1 MQSLVALTDV
11 SVLRSGKAIIDQ
23 LTWSVNSHERWVII
37 GPNGA
42 GKTTLLS
49 LLSSYLFP
57 SKGSVSILGSTLGT
71 VDSAELKTRVGM
83 TSAALLSLIPEDEK
97 VGDIVL
103 SSAYA
108 VFGRWNEDYDLW
120 DESRGSALLSTLGV
134 KELRDRL
141 FVTLSEGEKKRV
153 MIARALM
160 PDPELL
166 LMDEPAAGLDLG
178 GREDLLKRISS
189 FAVDPAAPATIT
201 VTHHLE
207 EIPTA
212 TTHVLVLKAGRSFA
226 QGPIESTLTS
236 EMLSDLYGI
245 RLQLGTHLGRY
256 FARAL

>member
-71 VDSAELKTRVGM
+71 VDSAELKTRVGV

-108 VFGRWNEDYDLW
+108 VFGRWNEDYDPW
-120 DESRGSALLSTLGV
+120 DESRSSALLSTLGV

-207 EIPTA
+207 EIPSA

>member
-108 VFGRWNEDYDLW
+108 VFGRWNEDYDPW
-120 DESRGSALLSTLGV
+120 DESRSSALLSTLGV

-189 FAVDPAAPATIT
+189 FAVDPAATATIT

-226 QGPIESTLTS
+226 QGPVESTLTS

>member
-108 VFGRWNEDYDLW
+108 VFGRWNEDYDPW
-120 DESRGSALLSTLGV
+120 DESRSSALLSTLGV

-189 FAVDPAAPATIT
+189 FAVDPAAPATIN

>member
-1 MQSLVALTDV
+1 MQSLVALEEVT
-11 SVLRSGKAIIDQ
+11 VLRAGKAIIDR
-23 LTWSVNSHERWVII
+23 LSWRVNMGERWVII

-42 GKTTLLS
+42 GKTTVLS
-49 LLSSYLFP
+49 LLSGYLFP
-57 SKGSVSILGSTLGT
+57 SSGSVTILGDTLGR
-71 VDSAELKTRVGM
+71 VDSAEIKMRVGM
-83 TSAALLSLIPEDEK
+83 TSAALLSLLPEDER
-97 VGDIVL
+97 VGDLVL

-108 VFGRWNEDYDLW
+108 VFGRWNEEYDPW
-120 DESRGSALLSTLGV
+120 DESRSSALLSTLGV

-141 FVTLSEGEKKRV
+141 FFTLSEGEKKRV

-178 GREDLLKRISS
+178 GREDLLQRISA
-189 FAVDPAAPATIT
+189 FAADPSAPATIT

-207 EIPTA
+207 EIPA
-212 TTHVLVLKAGRSFA
+212 GTTHILVLKSGRSFA
-226 QGPIESTLTS
+226 QGSIESISTS

-245 RLQLGTHLGRY
+245 PLQLGSHLGRY

>member
-11 SVLRSGKAIIDQ
+11 SVFRSGKAIIDQ

-120 DESRGSALLSTLGV
+120 DESRSSALLSTLGV

-207 EIPTA
+207 EIPSA

>member
-1 MQSLVALTDV
+1 MQSLVALDEVT
-11 SVLRSGKAIIDQ
+11 VLRAGKAIIDR
-23 LTWSVNSHERWVII
+23 LSWRVNMGESWVII

-42 GKTTLLS
+42 GKTTVLS
-49 LLSSYLFP
+49 LLSGYLFP
-57 SKGSVSILGSTLGT
+57 SSGSVTILGDTLGR
-71 VDSAELKTRVGM
+71 VDSAEIKMRVGM
-83 TSAALLSLIPEDEK
+83 TSAALLSLLPEDER
-97 VGDIVL
+97 VGDLVL

-108 VFGRWNEDYDLW
+108 VFGRWNEEYDPW
-120 DESRGSALLSTLGV
+120 DESRSSALLSTLGV

-141 FVTLSEGEKKRV
+141 FFTLSEGEKKRV

-178 GREDLLKRISS
+178 GREDLLQRISA
-189 FAVDPAAPATIT
+189 FAADPSAPGTIT

-207 EIPTA
+207 EIPA
-212 TTHVLVLKAGRSFA
+212 GTTHILVLKSGRSFA
-226 QGPIESTLTS
+226 QGSIETILTS

-245 RLQLGTHLGRY
+245 PLQLGSHLGRY

>member
-23 LTWSVNSHERWVII
+23 LTWSVNAHERWVII

-108 VFGRWNEDYDLW
+108 VFGRWNEDYDPW
-120 DESRGSALLSTLGV
+120 DESRSSALLSTLGV

-226 QGPIESTLTS
+226 QGLIESTLTS
-236 EMLSDLYGI
+236 EMLSDLYEI

>member
-108 VFGRWNEDYDLW
+108 VFGRWNEDYDPW
-120 DESRGSALLSTLGV
+120 DESRSSALLSTLGV

-226 QGPIESTLTS
+226 QGLIESTLTS
-236 EMLSDLYGI
+236 EMLSDLYEI

>member
-1 MQSLVALTDV
+1 
-11 SVLRSGKAIIDQ
+11 
-23 LTWSVNSHERWVII
+23 
-37 GPNGA
+37 
-42 GKTTLLS
+42 
-49 LLSSYLFP
+49 
-57 SKGSVSILGSTLGT
+57 
-71 VDSAELKTRVGM
+71 M

-120 DESRGSALLSTLGV
+120 DESRSSALLSTLGV

-207 EIPTA
+207 EIPSA